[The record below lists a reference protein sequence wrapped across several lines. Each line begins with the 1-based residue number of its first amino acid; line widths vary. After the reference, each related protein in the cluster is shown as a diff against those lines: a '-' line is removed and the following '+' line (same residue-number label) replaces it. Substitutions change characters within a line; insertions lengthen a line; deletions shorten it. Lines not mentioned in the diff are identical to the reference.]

1 MNFLCSYF
9 FYSARAL
16 YKSMMYANKK
26 EIVVRGDGNCFY
38 RAIVMWRDQR
48 HQEIR
53 RSTFDLIEENQ
64 PKFISFLFAKKSVI
78 QHVMMARKQGTWA
91 DTMDI
96 FSCASLFNRSIYLYS
111 MKSQHWLIFK
121 PLVGVKPQSVLAS
134 RNKQSDCPRSLNFS

>member
-1 MNFLCSYF
+1 MLC
-9 FYSARAL
+9 
-16 YKSMMYANKK
+16 ANRK

-38 RAIVMWRDQR
+38 RAIALWRDQMSDQR
-48 HQEIR
+48 HEEIR
-53 RSTFDLIEENQ
+53 KLTCDLIEEYQ
-64 PKFISFLFAKKSVI
+64 PKFMPYLFAKKSVM

-91 DTMDI
+91 ETVDI

-134 RNKQSDCPRSLNFS
+134 RNKQCDCPITLAFHDFNPVTNHFTLIE